1 MLAPKTFISLLAAAS
16 AAFALPGSVVKGAG
30 PEHALQARQDAPVT
44 VTVNSDVESV
54 PFTFTPFPAA
64 ATTRSLQRRNAFGT
78 VLGGVRD
85 LIIALN
91 AEDLEKRERLTKEV
105 SGRLAREFPGNAIVV
120 TNVGF
125 SFTDGEILQQDTIRF
140 DAKIGATVTFEVL
153 RFQKGTFTLQGD
165 GGFINW
171 AWSAP
176 NPPCTGNGGTVTCV

>member
-1 MLAPKTFISLLAAAS
+1 MIAPKTFVSLLAAAS
-16 AAFALPGSVVKGAG
+16 AALALPGSVMQGAVS
-30 PEHALQARQDAPVT
+30 EHALEVRQDAPVT
-44 VTVNSDVESV
+44 VLVNTDTESV
-54 PFTFTPFPAA
+54 DFSFTPFPAA

-105 SGRLAREFPGNAIVV
+105 SSRIATEFPGNAVVV

-125 SFTDGEILQQDTIRF
+125 DFTDGEILEQDTIRF

-153 RFQKGTFTLQGD
+153 RFQKGTFTLKGD

-176 NPPCTGNGGTVTCV
+176 NPPCTGSGKTVSCI